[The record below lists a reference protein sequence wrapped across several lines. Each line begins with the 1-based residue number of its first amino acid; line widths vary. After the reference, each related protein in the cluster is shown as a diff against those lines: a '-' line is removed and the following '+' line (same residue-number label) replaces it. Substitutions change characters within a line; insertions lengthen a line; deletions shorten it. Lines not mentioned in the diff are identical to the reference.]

1 MDITPKAHREKT
13 ALTRLQNMMNL
24 VSKEFTIDQIRTI
37 RICGKSKTSRN
48 IRIFGVFGLKASQAA
63 GRIQISEATVDVK
76 STSSLKTVD
85 ELLLI
90 KRSLKAD

>member
-1 MDITPKAHREKT
+1 M
-13 ALTRLQNMMNL
+13 
-24 VSKEFTIDQIRTI
+24 
-37 RICGKSKTSRN
+37 
-48 IRIFGVFGLKASQAA
+48 FGLKASQAA

-76 STSSLKTVD
+76 SASSLKTVD

>member
-13 ALTRLQNMMNL
+13 ALNRLQNMMNL
-24 VSKEFTIDQIRTI
+24 VLKEFIINQIRTI
-37 RICGKSKTSRN
+37 RIYDKSKTFRN
-48 IRIFGVFGLKASQAA
+48 FRIFGVFGLKASQTA
-63 GRIQISEATVDVK
+63 GGIQISEATVDVK
-76 STSSLKTVD
+76 SAPWLKIVD

>member
-1 MDITPKAHREKT
+1 
-13 ALTRLQNMMNL
+13 
-24 VSKEFTIDQIRTI
+24 
-37 RICGKSKTSRN
+37 
-48 IRIFGVFGLKASQAA
+48 VFGLKASQAA

>member
-1 MDITPKAHREKT
+1 
-13 ALTRLQNMMNL
+13 MNL
-24 VSKEFTIDQIRTI
+24 VLKEFIINQIRTI
-37 RICGKSKTSRN
+37 RIYGKSKTSRN

-76 STSSLKTVD
+76 SASSLKTVD